1 NALQEVRDR
10 DREAFAGPRLRLG
23 AVSTDGLPTREVQR
37 RMSNLVAVLGS
48 QAGTEGAANLRP
60 AEGASEAAP
69 GRPPIARA
77 TVTNSTTS
85 SLRLWTMYNVGRGRR
100 VSPPTLARRWSFV
113 IQAAGEPARSPKTLL
128 LV

>member
-1 NALQEVRDR
+1 M
-10 DREAFAGPRLRLG
+10 
-23 AVSTDGLPTREVQR
+23 TRP
-37 RMSNLVAVLGS
+37 
-48 QAGTEGAANLRP
+48 QALRP

-128 LV
+128 LVLRSLRALRGRGRFFGFSASFFGHRYQQGPWRQGS